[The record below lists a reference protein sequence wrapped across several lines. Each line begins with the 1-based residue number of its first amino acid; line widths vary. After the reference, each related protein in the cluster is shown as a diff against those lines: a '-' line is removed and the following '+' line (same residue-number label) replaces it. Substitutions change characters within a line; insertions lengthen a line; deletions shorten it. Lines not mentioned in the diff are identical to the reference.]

1 MTESQT
7 LSWQSAVA
15 ELTAEKQRA
24 TTAAGIIKRLGG
36 PGDLAA
42 AEIAYG
48 DGRAETEAVIAAL
61 TIALEQ
67 GKGADD
73 RADLDARI
81 ERATAA
87 RETLGRRAQ
96 DLAAG
101 TRGPALDLL
110 VSALPTLLSAV
121 GALWTRRTDR
131 DAATRATIATRLEAA
146 RWPPFADIAG

>member
-1 MTESQT
+1 MGEPET

-15 ELTAEKQRA
+15 ELTAEKERA
-24 TTAAGIIKRLGG
+24 VTAAGLVKRFGG
-36 PGDLAA
+36 PGDLTA

-61 TIALEQ
+61 AIALES
-67 GKGADD
+67 GSGPDD
-73 RADLDARI
+73 RADLDARV

-110 VSALPTLLSAV
+110 ASALPSLLSAI
-121 GALWTRRTDR
+121 GALWTRRADR
-131 DAATRATIATRLEAA
+131 DAATRATIATRLDAA
-146 RWPPFADIAG
+146 RWPPFADIAP

>member
-1 MTESQT
+1 MSDSNEI
-7 LSWQSAVA
+7 SWQSAVA
-15 ELTAEKQRA
+15 ELTAEKERA
-24 TTAAGIIKRLGG
+24 VTAVGIIKRLGG
-36 PGDLAA
+36 PGDLTA

-61 TIALEQ
+61 TISLEQ
-67 GKGADD
+67 GKDPDD

-96 DLAAG
+96 ELAAG

-110 VSALPTLLSAV
+110 ASALPSLLSAV
-121 GALWTRRTDR
+121 GALWSRHSDR
-131 DAATRATIATRLEAA
+131 DAATRTTIAARLDAA
-146 RWPPFADIAG
+146 RWPPFADIAP

>member
-1 MTESQT
+1 MT
-7 LSWQSAVA
+7 
-15 ELTAEKQRA
+15 
-24 TTAAGIIKRLGG
+24 
-36 PGDLAA
+36 A

-67 GKGADD
+67 GTGADD

-87 RETLGRRAQ
+87 RETLGRRA
-96 DLAAG
+96 
-101 TRGPALDLL
+101 LDLL
-110 VSALPTLLSAV
+110 ASALPTLLSAV

-131 DAATRATIATRLEAA
+131 DASTRATVAGRLDAA
-146 RWPPFADIAG
+146 RWPAFGEIAP

>member
-1 MTESQT
+1 M
-7 LSWQSAVA
+7 
-15 ELTAEKQRA
+15 
-24 TTAAGIIKRLGG
+24 
-36 PGDLAA
+36 
-42 AEIAYG
+42 
-48 DGRAETEAVIAAL
+48 IAAL

-87 RETLGRRAQ
+87 RETLGRRAR

-110 VSALPTLLSAV
+110 TSALPTLLSAV

-146 RWPPFADIAG
+146 RWPAFADIAP